1 MGDEWGLFHML
12 RSSEG
17 LHAGRLHD
25 PFLFQTS
32 NLTACVMSDLK
43 GPGLEAEDFRVPWN
57 YSGKEPGTPRPPRV
71 TG

>member
-43 GPGLEAEDFRVPWN
+43 GPGLEAEDLGCHGTIQARN
-57 YSGKEPGTPRPPRV
+57 LEPQGRLE
-71 TG
+71 